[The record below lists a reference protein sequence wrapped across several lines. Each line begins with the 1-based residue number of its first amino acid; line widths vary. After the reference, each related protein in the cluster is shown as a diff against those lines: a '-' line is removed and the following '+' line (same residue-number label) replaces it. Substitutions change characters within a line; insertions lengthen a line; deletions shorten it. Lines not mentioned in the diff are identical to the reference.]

1 MPERGRGRPGA
12 RNARPLRL
20 SVAVPESDTEAF
32 LTAIGLARRAPI
44 FETFGTGAERSY
56 RATFTDVIQS
66 LDVVIRLVGELSWCQ
81 GAHATINDRKVMS
94 LTRFWSA
101 LICYQE
107 SLEEQNPLDH
117 CLRQSARV
125 SDVSGC
131 PDRSCVTH
139 CQFICT
145 RCLELAVESG
155 SPPIATQLWAMAR
168 RAEMD
173 WCPNL
178 NFSDHPLIPR
188 RAGLP
193 EPE

>member
-1 MPERGRGRPGA
+1 MG
-12 RNARPLRL
+12 NVMPLRL
-20 SVAVPESDTEAF
+20 SVVLPESDTEAF
-32 LTAIGLARRAPI
+32 LTAVGLARRAPI
-44 FETFGTGAERSY
+44 FETFGTGADRAY
-56 RATFTDVIQS
+56 RATFANLAQS
-66 LDVVIRLVGELSWCQ
+66 LDVAIRLIGEASRCP
-81 GAHATINDRKVMS
+81 GARATIGDREVES

-107 SLEEQNPLDH
+107 SLEERNPLDH

-145 RCLELAVESG
+145 RCLELTVESG
-155 SPPIATQLWAMAR
+155 SPPIATQLRAMAR
-168 RAEMD
+168 QAEVD

-178 NFSDHPLIPR
+178 SFQTKRPASSSSR
-188 RAGLP
+188 
-193 EPE
+193 

>member
-1 MPERGRGRPGA
+1 ME
-12 RNARPLRL
+12 NLMPLRL
-20 SVAVPESDTEAF
+20 SLVLPESDTEAF

-44 FETFGTGAERSY
+44 FETFGTGTERSY
-56 RATFTDVIQS
+56 RATFTDVAQS
-66 LDVVIRLVGELSWCQ
+66 LEVVIRLIGEASQCQ
-81 GAHATINDRKVMS
+81 GAHATIDDREVLS

-107 SLEEQNPLDH
+107 SLAEPNPLDH

-145 RCLELAVESG
+145 RCLELTIESG
-155 SPPIATQLWAMAR
+155 SPPIATQLRAMAR
-168 RAEMD
+168 RAEVD

-178 NFSDHPLIPR
+178 GFSDRLLTPDTR
-188 RAGLP
+188 RTA
-193 EPE
+193 